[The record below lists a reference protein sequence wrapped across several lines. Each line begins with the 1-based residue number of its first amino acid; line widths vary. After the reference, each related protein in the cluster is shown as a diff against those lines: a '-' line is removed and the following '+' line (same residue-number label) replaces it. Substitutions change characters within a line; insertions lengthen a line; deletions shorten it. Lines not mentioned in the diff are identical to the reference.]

1 MQVLEST
8 STPVEFSK
16 KSADAEKSIGFFK
29 VADKIASSD
38 TAFSDVAPSYFDH
51 THLLL
56 VY

>member
-8 STPVEFSK
+8 STPEEFSK

-29 VADKIASSD
+29 VADKIVSSD